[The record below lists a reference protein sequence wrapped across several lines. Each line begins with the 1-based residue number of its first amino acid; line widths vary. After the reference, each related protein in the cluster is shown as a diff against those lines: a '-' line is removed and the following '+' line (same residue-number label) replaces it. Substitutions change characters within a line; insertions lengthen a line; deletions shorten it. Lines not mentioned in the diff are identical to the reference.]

1 MISIFVP
8 AGENQVFQRDAFNGV
23 IGKTI
28 DLVLPTGMTK
38 ALVVDALVCDDGCGA
53 TISLVK
59 PGGDTNDEQDEVR
72 SAIEEVTDPE
82 DMDCQHFS
90 VDRDPDSGSGR

>member
-1 MISIFVP
+1 MISIIIP
-8 AGENQVFQRDAFNGV
+8 AGEYRVFARDAFDSN

-28 DLVLPTGMTK
+28 DLVLPTGVTK
-38 ALVVDALVCDDGCGA
+38 ALVVDALVCDDGCSA
-53 TISLVK
+53 TLSLVE
-59 PGGDTNDEQDEVR
+59 PGGDTNDEQDEAR

-82 DMDCQHFS
+82 DMDCQHFG